1 MKNVLIVNGPNMNM
15 LGHREKDKY
24 GLLSLDEINDII
36 LKYAKTK
43 NIEVSFFQSN
53 SEGNIIDKIQTSI
66 EKHDFCIINAGAY
79 THYSYAIRDAIA
91 SIEIPVIEVH
101 ITNISKRE
109 AFRKTSVIAPVC
121 IGTINGFG
129 YNSYLVAIDAVS
141 KLIER

>member
-101 ITNISKRE
+101 ITNINKRE
-109 AFRKTSVIAPVC
+109 VFRKTSVIAPVC
-121 IGTINGFG
+121 IGTISGFG

>member
-91 SIEIPVIEVH
+91 SIETPVIEVH
-101 ITNISKRE
+101 ITNVFNRE
-109 AFRKTSVIAPVC
+109 EFRKKSVISSVC
-121 IGTINGFG
+121 IGSISGFG
-129 YNSYLVAIDAVS
+129 YHSYLLAIDAID
-141 KLIER
+141 KMKER

>member
-1 MKNVLIVNGPNMNM
+1 MKKVLIVNGPNMNM
-15 LGHREKDKY
+15 LGSREKDKY

-101 ITNISKRE
+101 ITNINKRE
-109 AFRKTSVIAPVC
+109 VFRKTSVIAPVC
-121 IGTINGFG
+121 IGTISGFG